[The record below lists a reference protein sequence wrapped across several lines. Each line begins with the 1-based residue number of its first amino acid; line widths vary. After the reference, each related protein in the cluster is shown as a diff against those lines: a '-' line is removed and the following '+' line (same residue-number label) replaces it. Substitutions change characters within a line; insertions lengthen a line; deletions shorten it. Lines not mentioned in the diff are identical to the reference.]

1 MTWAMEL
8 GAIKDKVPKQKE
20 ILNAPRLQVIKRNTC
35 CCSSV
40 VSTNNT
46 DIIFISELI
55 FRNNYGKVRSHLQAH
70 VLIQGIMVMVIRAPL
85 R

>member
-1 MTWAMEL
+1 VNGDRHGVLKVNVILGKSMRSAKTKIILPEIIMTWAMEL

-40 VSTNNT
+40 V
-46 DIIFISELI
+46 
-55 FRNNYGKVRSHLQAH
+55 
-70 VLIQGIMVMVIRAPL
+70 
-85 R
+85 

>member
-40 VSTNNT
+40 V
-46 DIIFISELI
+46 IIFISELI